1 VAYDNDCSDRGPLHY
16 AVRVIRVNKQ
26 LWEDFAKRKSYNQ
39 TNFLDLQAIT
49 DADHNLL
56 FLHSRKPL
64 DRELI
69 QSLELE
75 IVASDR
81 GLKFEDRFSSSLKV
95 FINVADIND
104 NAPRFES
111 PVYNLEFDEGLE
123 EKTELIQLNAV
134 DPDYGRNGEVRYDFA
149 FFNEE
154 IKDTFCIDPFTG
166 SLALR
171 KRLDFARKSFWQL
184 SIKAYDLSQSENSKS
199 SIALVNIRVNDVNN
213 HEPEISVSFFGIQSV
228 IESRLLTRK
237 EVNKDSPS
245 REELVYVAKSLPV
258 DTAIGLVT
266 IVDKDADLNGHIENI
281 TLILRQ
287 SGRIPVYLQDY
298 YSQIEQPALF
308 SADPGLNDEIELL
321 LKPDIKKLKLDPA
334 RPNKKKYL
342 LRINAEL
349 SKSSSSSSSSYEIE
363 LKASDRGA
371 ERVLTGAKLFKL
383 VVIANAGAYDDDTG
397 YIEDD
402 LDEPSRFVFGK
413 STYEVD
419 VVAANS
425 SSPVELAKLNATD
438 LDMHSAV
445 RYELLLPVFRK
456 PSKLANCSAE
466 LFDYLSVDSLN
477 GVIVLNKTLETPWCS
492 SYLYQ
497 IRATDLLENRL
508 SSVLNFRLRVIGAE
522 TAHKARPKFKQRHYT
537 FHIAERT
544 MANASNSIKLDYPNL
559 SADLAFRIE
568 ALGYEETDLDGFF
581 AVLKDTREQSVKL
594 MIKQP
599 LDAKK
604 QKKIVFKLIVS
615 DAGDEFDSD
624 FALVEINVLE
634 SDESSRIVPLTSG
647 ELDAIRIS
655 RIGRSDTYFVVVN
668 LDLVYSR
675 ANKDTAELYA
685 ELYAEL
691 IRVIAGDDQVRSF
704 EIKKIGFNDLNRVKM
719 HRSRSPK
726 TKQDVSHK
734 QLAFKSK
741 HKDEYG
747 INVEASWIPVGA
759 ATQNL
764 FSLNKT
770 SGCLKLDLSR
780 FQTIRSKQGSRN
792 ELLNSSK
799 KTLPLPLM
807 ALLTVELGF
816 MNKFAAEELNLIVVL
831 VNNSTIES
839 NVLNL
844 SELRSFFATKSA
856 SAEFKL
862 SSLFNKPS
870 EDESQTSILNNSRL
884 G

>member
-1 VAYDNDCSDRGPLHY
+1 MAYDNDCSDRGPLNY

-26 LWEDFAKRKSYNQ
+26 LWDDFAKRKSYNQ

-56 FLHSRKPL
+56 FLFSRKPL

-81 GLKFEDRFSSSLKV
+81 GFKFEDRFSSSLKV

-123 EKTELIQLNAV
+123 EKTELIQLKAV

-154 IKDTFCIDPFTG
+154 IKDTFYIDPFTG

-171 KRLDFARKSFWQL
+171 KRLDFAKKSFWQL

-199 SIALVNIRVNDVNN
+199 SIAIVNIRVNDINN
-213 HEPEISVSFFGIQSV
+213 HEPEISIIFFGIQNV
-228 IESRLLTRK
+228 IEPRLLTRK
-237 EVNKDSPS
+237 ELNKDSL
-245 REELVYVAKSLPV
+245 RKEELVYVAKSLPV

-266 IVDKDADLNGHIENI
+266 IVDKDVDFNGYIENI
-281 TLILRQ
+281 TLNLKQ
-287 SGRIPVYLQDY
+287 PGRIPVYLQDY
-298 YSQIEQPALF
+298 YSQIEEQPAVF
-308 SADPGLNDEIELL
+308 STDSGLNDEIELI
-321 LKPDIKKLKLDPA
+321 LKPDMKKIKQLDPA
-334 RPNKKKYL
+334 KPNKKKYL
-342 LRINAEL
+342 LRINSEL
-349 SKSSSSSSSSYEIE
+349 SKSSNKLNSYEIE

-371 ERVLTGAKLFKL
+371 ERILTGTKLFKL
-383 VVIANAGAYDDDTG
+383 VVINNTGAYDDEMG

-402 LDEPSRFVFGK
+402 VDEPSRFVFGK
-413 STYEVD
+413 STYEVY
-419 VVAANS
+419 VAANS
-425 SSPVELAKLNATD
+425 SFPAELAKLNATD
-438 LDMHSAV
+438 LDMNSAV
-445 RYELLLPVFRK
+445 RYELLLPAFRK
-456 PSKLANCSAE
+456 PNKLVNCSAE
-466 LFDYLSVDSLN
+466 LFDYLSIDSYN
-477 GVIVLNKTLETPWCS
+477 GVIVLNKTLEKTCL
-492 SYLYQ
+492 SYFYQ
-497 IRATDLLENRL
+497 IRATDLIENRL
-508 SSVLNFRLRVIGAE
+508 SSVLNFRLHVIGAD
-522 TAHKARPKFKQRHYT
+522 TARNARPKFEQKHYI
-537 FHIAERT
+537 FHIAEQT
-544 MANASNSIKLDYPNL
+544 MANASTNTIKLDYPNL
-559 SADLAFRIE
+559 SSDLVFRIE
-568 ALGYEETDLDGFF
+568 GLGYDETNLDEYF
-581 AVLKDTREQSVKL
+581 AVLKDTNDQSVKL

-604 QKKIVFKLIVS
+604 QKKIAFKLIVS
-615 DAGDEFDSD
+615 DAGDELDSD
-624 FALVEINVLE
+624 YALVEINVLE
-634 SDESSRIVPLTSG
+634 SDESSRIVPLISS

-655 RIGRSDTYFVVVN
+655 RIGRSNTYFVVIN
-668 LDLVYSR
+668 LDLVYNLV
-675 ANKDTAELYA
+675 NKDTVELYA
-685 ELYAEL
+685 ELV
-691 IRVIAGDDQVRSF
+691 RVIAGDDQVKSF
-704 EIKKIGFNDLNRVKM
+704 EIKKIGFNDLNRVKK

-726 TKQDVSHK
+726 TKQDVNHK
-734 QLAFKSK
+734 QLAFKPK
-741 HKDEYG
+741 HKDENG
-747 INVEASWIPVGA
+747 INVEASWIPLGA
-759 ATQNL
+759 TTQNL

-780 FQTIRSKQGSRN
+780 FQTIRSKQGTRN
-792 ELLNSSK
+792 ELLNNSK

-816 MNKFAAEELNLIVVL
+816 INKFAAEELNLIVVL

-839 NVLNL
+839 NMLNL

-856 SAEFKL
+856 SIDFKL

-870 EDESQTSILNNSRL
+870 EDESQTSILNNNRL